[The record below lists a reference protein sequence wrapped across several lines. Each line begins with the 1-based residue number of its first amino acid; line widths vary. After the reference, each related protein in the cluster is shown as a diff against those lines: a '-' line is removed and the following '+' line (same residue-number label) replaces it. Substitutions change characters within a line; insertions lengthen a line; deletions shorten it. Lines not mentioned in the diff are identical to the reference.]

1 MNNKTLT
8 QIMIGA
14 VAFIAGFVAGSLWTE
29 NQLLKSGNAGTVQQ
43 AGQPTNA
50 GNNNAPVAD
59 SLAEMPEITEADHI
73 RGAENPKVWLVEYS
87 DFECPYCNKF
97 HPTMTKVMEEYG
109 DQVAWV
115 YRHYPLS
122 FHAQAQIS
130 AEASECVAKAGGN
143 DKFWSFAD
151 TLYEAAA
158 IDGGDALTKDKLVA
172 AASNLGVNIQD
183 CLENEDTTE
192 AVTTDFIGGRNA
204 GISGTPGTIVVTEDG
219 PQEIISGALPYTQV
233 KTIIDKYLEN

>member
-29 NQLLKSGNAGTVQQ
+29 NQLLKSGNTGTGQQ
-43 AGQPTNA
+43 LGQPTAA
-50 GNNNAPVAD
+50 GDNAPAATTVT
-59 SLAEMPEITEADHI
+59 EMPEITADDHV
-73 RGAENPKVWLVEYS
+73 RGAAEPKVWLVEYS
-87 DFECPYCNKF
+87 DFECPFCNKF

-122 FHAQAQIS
+122 FHPQAQIS

-143 DKFWSFAD
+143 DAFWSFTD
-151 TLYEAAA
+151 SLYEAAA
-158 IDGGDALTKDKLVA
+158 IEGGDALTKDKLIA
-172 AASNLGVNIQD
+172 AASKVGVNIQS
-183 CLENEDTTE
+183 CLEDESMAE
-192 AVTTDFIGGRNA
+192 EVTADFIGGRNA
-204 GISGTPGTIVVTEDG
+204 GISGTPGTIVVTKDG

-233 KTIIDKYLEN
+233 KTVIDKYLAN

>member
-29 NQLLKSGNAGTVQQ
+29 NQLLKSGNAGTGQQ
-43 AGQPTNA
+43 FGQPTAA
-50 GNNNAPVAD
+50 GDNAPAATTVT
-59 SLAEMPEITEADHI
+59 EMPEITADDHV
-73 RGAENPKVWLVEYS
+73 RGAAEPKVWLVEYS
-87 DFECPYCNKF
+87 DFECPFCNKF

-122 FHAQAQIS
+122 FHPQAQIS

-143 DKFWSFAD
+143 DAFWSFTD
-151 TLYEAAA
+151 SLYEAAA
-158 IDGGDALTKDKLVA
+158 IEGGEALTKDKLIA
-172 AASNLGVNIQD
+172 AASKVGVNIQS
-183 CLENEDTTE
+183 CLEDKSMAEE
-192 AVTTDFIGGRNA
+192 VTADFIGGRNA
-204 GISGTPGTIVVTEDG
+204 GISGTPGTIVVTKDG

-233 KTIIDKYLEN
+233 KTVIDKYLAN